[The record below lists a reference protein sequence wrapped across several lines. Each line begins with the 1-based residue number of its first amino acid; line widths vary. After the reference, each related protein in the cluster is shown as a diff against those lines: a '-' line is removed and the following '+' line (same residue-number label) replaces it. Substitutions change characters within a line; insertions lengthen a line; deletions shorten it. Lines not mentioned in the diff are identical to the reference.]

1 MIRATRPHYPLFDSI
16 EGEILL
22 VVDRIYR
29 PSMREKRDSIGVTT
43 IRCPDECFDAE
54 TNLMDP
60 RFRTWR
66 QADAHHASPEGSGM
80 MLSGIRAH
88 LDALTAI
95 AA

>member
-1 MIRATRPHYPLFDSI
+1 MEAIRAARPHYPLFDSI

-43 IRCPDECFDAE
+43 IPCPDERLDAE

-66 QADAHHASPEGSGM
+66 QADTHHATQNGV
-80 MLSGIRAH
+80 AWC
-88 LDALTAI
+88 
-95 AA
+95 